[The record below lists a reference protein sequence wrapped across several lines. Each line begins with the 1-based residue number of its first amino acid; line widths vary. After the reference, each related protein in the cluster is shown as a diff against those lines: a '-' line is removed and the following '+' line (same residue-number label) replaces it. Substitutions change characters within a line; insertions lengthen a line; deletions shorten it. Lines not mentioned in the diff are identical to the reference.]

1 LWQTGPGV
9 PDDHQRD
16 APDIALASASGN
28 PYLVVSRG
36 SLIGVGGTSAAAPAF
51 AGLVALL
58 NQALV
63 ANQTVAQP
71 GLGNINPTLYRMAQA
86 SKDAFHDITG
96 GDNFVPCVQGS
107 PDCVNGSLGYA
118 GAVGYDMATGLGSVD
133 AAKLIAAWGNGDAAT
148 VTVSADSTTLGP
160 SDVVKL
166 TASVSGKGGTTP
178 SGSITF
184 VTSLDAELGS
194 AQLAVSGD
202 AASGSISIS
211 AQAVLA
217 GDGKVYALY
226 SGDAVYGSSVASV
239 TLAAKLPASGSQVF
253 IALTPNPTD
262 VLGATGQAPVTV
274 VLSEKAG
281 VATRLTSA
289 TFNGNSL
296 SVSNFFGGG
305 TIPANGT
312 LTSTALGLTS
322 SQTPPFTNAF
332 HFAGQ
337 DADGTVWTRDVTL
350 SVRSSPGPQ
359 LIPGIALSSS
369 LGAVTQNLSGD
380 VACQWS
386 HQLTVRET
394 GGYYVTLAT
403 LRQGVTDLGNI
414 QQLFGTTRLAPWGS
428 LSANIC
434 LSSSSGPA
442 SRTYQI
448 TGVSELGTAV
458 TATLAV
464 NYTVATP
471 APVAMS
477 VSTNSATLSVADPG
491 QSDGTSFD
499 VKFAGGAPQWTVTAL
514 PVKPAWLTI
523 TKNGGPG
530 AGSVALAASST
541 GLSKGVYTA
550 TLSIEGVGSLPQAI
564 TVPVTFVVGAS
575 ASIAIGGA
583 AHGASFQKVFAP
595 GMVLSV
601 FGSNLAPSTAVAGS
615 LPLPL
620 SLAGV
625 SATVNGV
632 SAPFY
637 FVSAGQI
644 NLQVPYET
652 GTGTAV
658 LAINNNGNVA
668 SFAFPVSVSAP
679 GIFVGPDGSVAPNA
693 TGKAGDTLLAF
704 VTGDG
709 DQTPTLATG
718 ATPAPGTALARLPKS
733 RLPVTMTVG
742 GVPATIVFNGIPTG
756 LAGVTQINFTVPDG
770 VPAGV
775 QDVVITVGGV
785 ASAAAKLT
793 VQ

>member
-1 LWQTGPGV
+1 M
-9 PDDHQRD
+9 
-16 APDIALASASGN
+16 
-28 PYLVVSRG
+28 VSRG

-118 GAVGYDMATGLGSVD
+118 GAAGYDMATGLGSVD

-380 VACQWS
+380 AACQWS

-471 APVAMS
+471 APAAMS

-499 VKFAGGAPQWTVTAL
+499 VKLCRRRAAVDGHGAAGEAGLVDHYQ
-514 PVKPAWLTI
+514 KR
-523 TKNGGPG
+523 G
-530 AGSVALAASST
+530 AGS
-541 GLSKGVYTA
+541 G
-550 TLSIEGVGSLPQAI
+550 QR
-564 TVPVTFVVGAS
+564 GAS
-575 ASIAIGGA
+575 RVF
-583 AHGASFQKVFAP
+583 HGAFQGRV
-595 GMVLSV
+595 
-601 FGSNLAPSTAVAGS
+601 
-615 LPLPL
+615 
-620 SLAGV
+620 
-625 SATVNGV
+625 
-632 SAPFY
+632 Y
-637 FVSAGQI
+637 R
-644 NLQVPYET
+644 Y
-652 GTGTAV
+652 
-658 LAINNNGNVA
+658 
-668 SFAFPVSVSAP
+668 
-679 GIFVGPDGSVAPNA
+679 
-693 TGKAGDTLLAF
+693 
-704 VTGDG
+704 
-709 DQTPTLATG
+709 
-718 ATPAPGTALARLPKS
+718 AL
-733 RLPVTMTVG
+733 
-742 GVPATIVFNGIPTG
+742 
-756 LAGVTQINFTVPDG
+756 D
-770 VPAGV
+770 
-775 QDVVITVGGV
+775 
-785 ASAAAKLT
+785 
-793 VQ
+793 